1 MPGPVTSAEFI
12 ERIRQSGLFTDSRL
26 DHFLN
31 RQPPAADAHAEPIAL
46 EMIRSGL
53 LTEFQAR
60 QILSGKRPDFFIAG
74 KYRILEL
81 LGRGGM
87 GSVFLCE
94 HLRMKRLVAVKV
106 LPQEY

>member
-1 MPGPVTSAEFI
+1 MEMV
-12 ERIRQSGLFTDSRL
+12 
-26 DHFLN
+26 
-31 RQPPAADAHAEPIAL
+31 HA
-46 EMIRSGL
+46 GL

-60 QILSGKRPDFFIAG
+60 QILGGKHPDFFIAG

-94 HLRMKRLVAVKV
+94 HLRMRRLVAVKV
-106 LPQEY
+106 LPQECETPAT